1 MSPLAEKLRA
11 QLSQRPQQFSEL
23 VDAHRDVPWRTF
35 LQAWGSLR
43 AANILKRD
51 EDGNYTL

>member
-1 MSPLAEKLRA
+1 MNALADKLRA
-11 QLSQRPQQFSEL
+11 ELSHGPRQFSEL

-51 EDGNYTL
+51 EDGNYTV

>member
-1 MSPLAEKLRA
+1 MTPLAEKLRA
-11 QLSQRPQQFSEL
+11 EISRRPQQFSDL

-51 EDGNYTL
+51 EDGNYTV

>member
-1 MSPLAEKLRA
+1 MTPLAEKLRI

-23 VDAHRDVPWRTF
+23 VDEHREVPWRTF
-35 LQAWGSLR
+35 LQAWGALR

-51 EDGNYTL
+51 EDGNYTV

>member
-1 MSPLAEKLRA
+1 MTPLAEKLRIE
-11 QLSQRPQQFSEL
+11 LSQRPQQFSEL
-23 VDAHRDVPWRTF
+23 VDAHREVPWRTF

-51 EDGNYTL
+51 EDGNYTV

>member
-1 MSPLAEKLRA
+1 MTSLADELRA
-11 QLSQRPQQFSEL
+11 ELSRRPRQFSEL
-23 VDAHRDVPWRTF
+23 VDAHRDVPWRDF

-51 EDGNYTL
+51 EDGNYTV